1 MESRSV
7 TEYLCILQL
16 LSVTSMESFC
26 NLILYKINSQSGLS
40 LLFAAVFNQSIT
52 VSGLEQKLVVYK

>member
-16 LSVTSMESFC
+16 PSVTSMGSFC
-26 NLILYKINSQSGLS
+26 NLILYEINSQSGLS
-40 LLFAAVFNQSIT
+40 LLFAAVFKQPIT
-52 VSGLEQKLVVYK
+52 VSGLEQKLNVYQ